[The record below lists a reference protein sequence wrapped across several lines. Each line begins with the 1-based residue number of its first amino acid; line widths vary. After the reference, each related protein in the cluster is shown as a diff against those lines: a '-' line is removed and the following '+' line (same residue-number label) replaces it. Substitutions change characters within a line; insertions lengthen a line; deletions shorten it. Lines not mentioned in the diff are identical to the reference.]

1 MLSAIDRKSVM
12 AQMSPALRE
21 AANLAEKIRKM
32 DVPDRAQA
40 LVGIPSAEVLNL
52 FMFCCHLVMLPHVIT
67 VFGMY

>member
-40 LVGIPSAEVLNL
+40 LVGIPSVEVLNL
-52 FMFCCHLVMLPHVIT
+52 FMFMVPSSLCFHM
-67 VFGMY
+67 

>member
-1 MLSAIDRKSVM
+1 M

-40 LVGIPSAEVLNL
+40 LVGIPSAEVLHL
-52 FMFCCHLVMLPHVIT
+52 FMFMVPSCLCFHM
-67 VFGMY
+67 

>member
-52 FMFCCHLVMLPHVIT
+52 FMFMVPSCLCFHM
-67 VFGMY
+67 

>member
-40 LVGIPSAEVLNL
+40 LVGIPSAEVLHL
-52 FMFCCHLVMLPHVIT
+52 FMFMVPSCLCFHM
-67 VFGMY
+67 